1 MHTCNL
7 RGFVIHVQLSTTGAG
22 FLGRGAGCT
31 INGEQVVAQR
41 RDFRDTFASS
51 IAITIL
57 EPFLSSRRLPGCFA
71 LVRERRRRSSAP
83 GPPRYPSA
91 LQGGLAAAGPGPLP
105 AEGPAGELTGKR
117 ASGGGGVHSCLS
129 KRLLSLSTSAR
140 GRIAPP
146 RPGSR
151 FGAERPQT
159 GDEGGMGPGG
169 SRPRGW
175 GEDGQGRQTT
185 PVPGKSKGEAVRG
198 EQRPCLGSSGHL
210 APSPPLKANG
220 SARCPRP
227 VRGATDATNLV
238 TPGTSSIPLRA
249 RCPQR
254 RRAAGTGTAGDS
266 LTAPALPAPALGDG
280 SRAIR
285 CQSRAGKLDLNWEKQ
300 KTSSQRRCSINRVL
314 Q

>member
-1 MHTCNL
+1 MAL
-7 RGFVIHVQLSTTGAG
+7 PTTGAG

-31 INGEQVVAQR
+31 INGEQVVAER

-146 RPGSR
+146 APGRVSALR
-151 FGAERPQT
+151 DPRRGMK
-159 GDEGGMGPGG
+159 EGWDPAGLGPGG
-169 SRPRGW
+169 GGRMDRDGKRRPSR
-175 GEDGQGRQTT
+175 GRAKERRCGANSGRAS
-185 PVPGKSKGEAVRG
+185 VPPAT
-198 EQRPCLGSSGHL
+198 
-210 APSPPLKANG
+210 SPPLH
-220 SARCPRP
+220 R
-227 VRGATDATNLV
+227 
-238 TPGTSSIPLRA
+238 
-249 RCPQR
+249 
-254 RRAAGTGTAGDS
+254 
-266 LTAPALPAPALGDG
+266 
-280 SRAIR
+280 
-285 CQSRAGKLDLNWEKQ
+285 
-300 KTSSQRRCSINRVL
+300 
-314 Q
+314 

>member
-31 INGEQVVAQR
+31 INGEQVVAER

-117 ASGGGGVHSCLS
+117 ASGGGGGS
-129 KRLLSLSTSAR
+129 LLPLQAAAVPLHLRS
-140 GRIAPP
+140 GKNCPPPP
-146 RPGSR
+146 RVA
-151 FGAERPQT
+151 F
-159 GDEGGMGPGG
+159 
-169 SRPRGW
+169 
-175 GEDGQGRQTT
+175 
-185 PVPGKSKGEAVRG
+185 
-198 EQRPCLGSSGHL
+198 
-210 APSPPLKANG
+210 
-220 SARCPRP
+220 
-227 VRGATDATNLV
+227 
-238 TPGTSSIPLRA
+238 
-249 RCPQR
+249 R
-254 RRAAGTGTAGDS
+254 R
-266 LTAPALPAPALGDG
+266 
-280 SRAIR
+280 
-285 CQSRAGKLDLNWEKQ
+285 
-300 KTSSQRRCSINRVL
+300 
-314 Q
+314 

>member
-31 INGEQVVAQR
+31 INGEQVVAER

-117 ASGGGGVHSCLS
+117 ASGGGGFTPASPSGCCPSPPPLGEELPPPAPGRV
-129 KRLLSLSTSAR
+129 SALRDPRR
-140 GRIAPP
+140 GMK
-146 RPGSR
+146 
-151 FGAERPQT
+151 
-159 GDEGGMGPGG
+159 EGWDPAGLGPGG
-169 SRPRGW
+169 GGRMDRDGKRRPSR
-175 GEDGQGRQTT
+175 GRAKERRCGANSGRAS
-185 PVPGKSKGEAVRG
+185 VPPAT
-198 EQRPCLGSSGHL
+198 
-210 APSPPLKANG
+210 SPPLH
-220 SARCPRP
+220 R
-227 VRGATDATNLV
+227 
-238 TPGTSSIPLRA
+238 
-249 RCPQR
+249 
-254 RRAAGTGTAGDS
+254 
-266 LTAPALPAPALGDG
+266 
-280 SRAIR
+280 
-285 CQSRAGKLDLNWEKQ
+285 
-300 KTSSQRRCSINRVL
+300 
-314 Q
+314 